1 MPIRNIPFNISVL
14 QMAPFRDLSA
24 RLLLSHFNACTADIT
39 CLHIMEPCESQTLS
53 KSNYIMLHP
62 CRQLYQ
68 TNLESYQLIKSSLE
82 APVLYTSASTK
93 INIMPI
99 LQCLM
104 S

>member
-1 MPIRNIPFNISVL
+1 
-14 QMAPFRDLSA
+14 
-24 RLLLSHFNACTADIT
+24 
-39 CLHIMEPCESQTLS
+39 MEPRESQTLS
-53 KSNYIMLHP
+53 KSNYIMLQP

-68 TNLESYQLIKSSLE
+68 TNLESYQLRKSSLE

-104 S
+104 TWSLYQIFHYFAWNSYQST